1 MKRILISII
10 DIYQSFISAILKN
23 ILGIDKMCRLSPTC
37 SEYAKGAIIKEG
49 VFKGLHKST
58 IRILRCQPFLRF

>member
-1 MKRILISII
+1 MSKALILIINF
-10 DIYQSFISAILKN
+10 YQNFVSAILKN

-37 SEYAKGAIIKEG
+37 SEYAKRTINKEG
-49 VFKGLHKST
+49 AFKGLGKST